1 MKKKIIII
9 GGNRINEINP
19 LNSILKLFKNY
30 NYDFELI
37 TSTIHLNKPCSSK
50 ASFGDYLK
58 SNKIKHKIIDYYD
71 QLFIYLKKIKKNHDI
86 LILLLHT
93 TFLLKNDI
101 INEFKNKI
109 FNYHIGSLPDQRGGA
124 PGSWQTLMSRKS
136 TSMTIHRVLNKIDAG
151 NKMHTKKITIKKNQS
166 LKNFYYNIQ
175 KNEYN
180 FFKNF
185 FINCDKNKIGKKQDE
200 KQSIYMPR
208 LKTKVHGYI
217 NWSWS
222 ALEIYNFIRS
232 FDHPFEG
239 ARTFIN
245 NKEVVIKDIKLLKK
259 KYNFHPFQNGIIFKK
274 EKNSYFIACKQFAL
288 KTDNIKNKNN
298 EKLKIKLLGKRLYT
312 PYSILDRSMTAR
324 SVQKPKKDTIRLS

>member
-19 LNSILKLFKNY
+19 LNSIFKLFKNY

-50 ASFGDYLK
+50 VSFRNYLK
-58 SNKIKHKIIDYYD
+58 SNKINYKIIDYYN
-71 QLFIYLKKIKKNHDI
+71 QLFIYLKKIKENNDI

-93 TFLLKNDI
+93 TFLIKNDI

-109 FNYHIGSLPDQRGGA
+109 FNYHIGSLPEQRGGA
-124 PGSWQTLMSRKS
+124 PGTWQTLMSRKS

-151 NKMHTKKITIKKNQS
+151 NKIHTKKITIKKNQS
-166 LKNFYYNIQ
+166 LKEFYNNI
-175 KNEYN
+175 KINEYS
-180 FFKNF
+180 FFKKF
-185 FINCDKNKIGKKQDE
+185 FINFDKNKIGKKQNE

-208 LKTKVHGYI
+208 LKTNVHGYI

-222 ALEIYNFIRS
+222 ALEIYNFVRS

-239 ARTFIN
+239 ARTFLN
-245 NKEVVIKDIKLLKK
+245 NKEVVIKDIKLLKR
-259 KYNFHPFQNGIIFKK
+259 KYNFHPFQSGIIFRK
-274 EKNSYFIACKQFAL
+274 EKDFYLIACKNYSL
-288 KTDNIKNKNN
+288 KTNSIFTKKGEKINK
-298 EKLKIKLLGKRLYT
+298 KLLGKRLYT
-312 PYSILDRSMTAR
+312 PYSVLDNSMM
-324 SVQKPKKDTIRLS
+324 SISIQSPSKDKIKR